1 MVGAEATV
9 SGGRW
14 RRHAPAGREQYAQV
28 SVMADPGTEREQ
40 CADDASPR
48 SAPCVEAR
56 SRGRAGAAWS
66 TSRATVWSTRD
77 HCHVMRVGPWPP
89 YGVEWPGGAPRTA
102 VEDRGAEVAED
113 AVGEVGVQQ
122 RRHGL
127 PGVVACVG
135 LQVRRAHSSQSASA
149 VVRQAVLVRA
159 RTRAQQQQLGAIV
172 WEAIR
177 GLVLVHAG
185 RASRKWSSQP

>member
-1 MVGAEATV
+1 
-9 SGGRW
+9 
-14 RRHAPAGREQYAQV
+14 
-28 SVMADPGTEREQ
+28 
-40 CADDASPR
+40 
-48 SAPCVEAR
+48 
-56 SRGRAGAAWS
+56 
-66 TSRATVWSTRD
+66 
-77 HCHVMRVGPWPP
+77 
-89 YGVEWPGGAPRTA
+89 

-159 RTRAQQQQLGAIV
+159 RTRAQQQQLGGAIV
-172 WEAIR
+172 WEATR